1 MSGQSFIL
9 LAVGFFSALVVTVA
23 GVNHYLLQEY
33 PPSEAAGLLWR
44 VENAV
49 SSVQDLRIDLSST
62 EYGTAPATVRMTVRV
77 LVSPVPALSVQYTEP
92 ESLAGQVVTVQND
105 LLSHYLPQED
115 LVVVKRWSGV
125 PLAAVG
131 LAGLDVSRLRA
142 EVQQGTVT
150 ARVVDDIVML
160 SSESLQANF
169 VLTENLVG
177 PSLSDGNPPDAT
189 EATASASFSP
199 SFSGFASSTSPGTAT
214 PTHSSYIVEVR
225 DAKSGDLTQAL
236 WIDRGTY
243 FIQKVVY
250 YQNGQRVRTIEVER
264 LLMNQGLTINDVMI
278 LPRASATVRG

>member
-1 MSGQSFIL
+1 MSGQSFVL
-9 LAVGFFSALVVTVA
+9 LAVGLFAALVVAVA
-23 GVNHYLLQEY
+23 GVNHYLLEEH
-33 PPSEAAGLLWR
+33 PPSEATGLLWR
-44 VENAV
+44 VENAL
-49 SSVQDLRIDLSST
+49 SNAQDLRIDLSST
-62 EYGTAPATVRMTVRV
+62 EYGTAPVTVRMTVRV
-77 LVSPVPALSVQYTEP
+77 LVSPVPALSIQYTEP
-92 ESLAGQVVTVQND
+92 DSLAGQVVTVQND

-131 LAGLDVSRLRA
+131 LAGLDVSRLRTDI
-142 EVQQGTVT
+142 QQGAVT
-150 ARVVDDIVML
+150 ASVVDDIVAL
-160 SSESLQANF
+160 SSASPQADF
-169 VLTENLVG
+169 VLAETLAG
-177 PSLSDGNPPDAT
+177 ASLGQGDALDAT
-189 EATASASFSP
+189 ATASFSP
-199 SFSGFASSTSPGTAT
+199 SLSGFTSSASTDVGT

-278 LPRASATVRG
+278 LPRASVTVRG

>member
-1 MSGQSFIL
+1 MSGQSFVL
-9 LAVGFFSALVVTVA
+9 LAVGLFSALVVAVA
-23 GVNHYLLQEY
+23 GVNHYLLQEH

-49 SSVQDLRIDLSST
+49 SNAQDLQIDLSST

-77 LVSPVPALSVQYTEP
+77 LVSPVPALSVEYTEP

-131 LAGLDVSRLRA
+131 LAGLDVSRLRT

-150 ARVVDDIVML
+150 ARVVDDIATL
-160 SSESLQANF
+160 SSESPQADF
-169 VLTENLVG
+169 VLAETLAGTSV
-177 PSLSDGNPPDAT
+177 SAGNALDAT
-189 EATASASFSP
+189 AATSFSP
-199 SFSGFASSTSPGTAT
+199 SLSGFAPSAFPDAAT

-225 DAKSGDLTQAL
+225 DATSGKLTQAL

-250 YQNGQRVRTIEVER
+250 YQDDQQVRAIEVER
-264 LLMNQGLTINDVMI
+264 LLMNQGLTVNDVLI
-278 LPRASATVRG
+278 LPQASVTVRG